1 MHTPVLLI
9 LYGHPQDTER
19 VGSVLAEGLK
29 YLKEPPFFNPE
40 CRYQNP
46 HIAISSIPRSMRYL
60 PFDASYP
67 GSRGQSQTH
76 RDISLLLDSIPS
88 EVDATGVGGSDDLPI
103 GEGKIDGLNIELMR
117 HQIQG
122 VAWMRD
128 REVNQNLVAEGVRT
142 IQTLA
147 LIVTDRATA
156 EKPHRRTTLIVCP
169 LALIRQWESELMG
182 KAGQNIIKV
191 YVHHGLGRKKGP
203 LTPNSTLADPAELL
217 KYDVVITT
225 YQVVASEYP
234 ESKTRGR
241 GKKKRQDE
249 VSAGAEPNGRGRKG
263 RGGPQPVQLHSGNG
277 VHQSMVIEVDDGAG
291 GEESG
296 SGSGMES
303 RANSPP
309 MSNSNGSANAD
320 GSETQFSAAAGFG
333 PLFRKRWCLTGTPL
347 QNNVDELFSLIHFLR
362 IKPFCDIQ
370 KFREQISK
378 PMQSGQ
384 SDIALGRLKA
394 LLRAM
399 MLRRTKHIL
408 KQNHTRM
415 MMESRN

>member
-182 KAGQNIIKV
+182 KAGQNIIK
-191 YVHHGLGRKKGP
+191 
-203 LTPNSTLADPAELL
+203 LL

-277 VHQSMVIEVDDGAG
+277 VHQSMVIE
-291 GEESG
+291 
-296 SGSGMES
+296 
-303 RANSPP
+303 
-309 MSNSNGSANAD
+309 
-320 GSETQFSAAAGFG
+320 
-333 PLFRKRWCLTGTPL
+333 
-347 QNNVDELFSLIHFLR
+347 
-362 IKPFCDIQ
+362 
-370 KFREQISK
+370 FREQISK

-415 MMESRN
+415 MMESRNSGASSSSAAATSNGNTDDQPMTDSQGWCANARSSSTSSAVEDADTDEGGDSGGEKVEGRPAQASAVKSEEMAFLNLPGRNIEVESEDEDYDEQGEFAGV